1 MSFDLL
7 SSISIS
13 FDALVVV
20 VFFSFGLFSSFLF
33 ASPSSAYRP
42 CPLSC
47 WQLGCFFSS
56 FVTVVIFFLSF
67 FRFFVICCLCVSVF
81 FFLLHLLVFVYV
93 VVFFV
98 SIIYLHFSSHATA
111 ISRRLE
117 KKRQKSVSVPL
128 HLQIIVAPSLPPALA
143 APRTRVFVRLVS
155 TCFVVILY
163 LKKKSKLLT
172 HAKPPTKKN
181 PLPETLHD
189 RFGELW
195 REAKP
200 SNGALRCSLHA

>member
-20 VFFSFGLFSSFLF
+20 VVFFFVWFIFLFSVRFALF
-33 ASPSSAYRP
+33 RIPPVPTFVLAVG
-42 CPLSC
+42 L
-47 WQLGCFFSS
+47 FFSS
-56 FVTVVIFFLSF
+56 FVIVVIFFLSF
-67 FRFFVICCLCVSVF
+67 FRFFVICVCVC

-163 LKKKSKLLT
+163 I
-172 HAKPPTKKN
+172 
-181 PLPETLHD
+181 
-189 RFGELW
+189 
-195 REAKP
+195 
-200 SNGALRCSLHA
+200 